1 MDKELQQKALEEF
14 RDYVI
19 KHSQSNLQRKKSTG
33 NLSKSL
39 SAEVK
44 VMPNS
49 IRFFFEMEEY
59 GFYQDKGVRGKN
71 PNALPINS
79 KNHGIQKAPNSPFK
93 FGSGSGNKGGLRR
106 SLDKWIIRKGIAP
119 RDKGGKFMSRN
130 TLKFLMARSI
140 YFSGIKPSLW
150 FTKPFE
156 EAFNNLPTELI
167 DAYGLESEEL
177 FDTIMKEN
185 FNSYAD
191 K

>member
-1 MDKELQQKALEEF
+1 MDKELQLKALQEF

-19 KHSQSNLQRKKSTG
+19 KRSKANLRKKNTTG

-49 IRFFFEMEEY
+49 IRFFFEMAEY
-59 GFYQDKGVRGKN
+59 GFYQDKGVSGTRKKYN
-71 PNALPINS
+71 TEFS
-79 KNHGIQKAPNSPFK
+79 YTTKAPPPKAF
-93 FGSGSGNKGGLRR
+93 
-106 SLDKWIIRKGIAP
+106 DKWIVRKGIAP
-119 RDKGGKFMSRN
+119 RDKSGKFLTRKSLQFALSRYIFVN
-130 TLKFLMARSI
+130 
-140 YFSGIKPSLW
+140 GIKPSLF

-156 EAFNNLPTELI
+156 AAFKNLPNELI
-167 DAYGLESEEL
+167 EAYGLESEEL

-185 FNSYAD
+185 FRNYAN

>member
-19 KHSQSNLQRKKSTG
+19 KHSQSNLRKKKSTG

-49 IRFFFEMEEY
+49 IRFFFEMAEY
-59 GFYQDKGVRGKN
+59 GFYQDKVVSGTRKKYN
-71 PNALPINS
+71 TEFRYTT
-79 KNHGIQKAPNSPFK
+79 KAPPPKAF
-93 FGSGSGNKGGLRR
+93 
-106 SLDKWIIRKGIAP
+106 DKWIVRKGIAP
-119 RDKGGKFMSRN
+119 RNKGGQFLSRKSLQFAMSRYIFVN
-130 TLKFLMARSI
+130 
-140 YFSGIKPSLW
+140 GIKPSLW